1 MEVPIKSNG
10 YFKYILQIGWLHLDK
25 ITIAVFA
32 QDILAKTHKDAKFL
46 MKELYPEPSSLLDS
60 TFPHLCPIVVEINE
74 EEEDTDI
81 LGKQVQR
88 IDLTHPN

>member
-1 MEVPIKSNG
+1 METPIKSNG

-32 QDILAKTHKDAKFL
+32 QDILTKTNEDAKFL
-46 MKELYPEPSSLLDS
+46 MKKLYPEPTSLLDP

-88 IDLTHPN
+88 IDLIYPN